1 MHDGLCKS
9 LRPFSPS
16 ARPLH
21 KVIVLSKEKY
31 ILILVALPLL
41 VLGEARI
48 EGDLLFFGAG
58 EGGVWESKEN

>member
-1 MHDGLCKS
+1 MLPFNPS
-9 LRPFSPS
+9 VRPPHRALVSSGERWRF
-16 ARPLH
+16 
-21 KVIVLSKEKY
+21 
-31 ILILVALPLL
+31 ILVALPLL